1 MLRSQSSPVICV
13 FAALSV
19 LTLAACGE
27 SETTPETPAATAPQD
42 NSSGALGSCAS
53 LVAED
58 FSDTVGSV
66 TTVTEA
72 EDIPATAEL
81 PAHCRALAVIAPE
94 TGVEVRLPDEW
105 NGRFLFTGCGGLCG
119 VIRSEQGDDALAR
132 GYAVATT
139 DMGHTTPPDG
149 DRYAFT
155 ADPELVMDWQHRA
168 THRATRLAKA
178 VIASHYGKPQDY
190 AYIRG
195 CSTGGRQGLTAALMY
210 PGDFDGVI
218 AGAPAM
224 EMVSPHN
231 VFAYQASQRP
241 DGSPIFTPEALTLL
255 NDAVLAACEMDD
267 GLADG
272 VIGDPQACAFDPAAL
287 VCSGNN
293 TDGCLTA
300 EQAAAAQAIY
310 DGARRADGSP
320 FYAMG
325 YAKGTE
331 RDWIS
336 AFLETNGNPPRRAGS
351 TRFILDRKIGPQA
364 TVAQF
369 DFAEHGATGSPVGGL
384 LDFGEDGRKLE
395 DFTAQ
400 GGKVL
405 IYHGWSDTDAIPASS
420 LFFHDA
426 QVDAFGADAV
436 PDFLRMFFLPGMRHC
451 RGGPGVDI
459 ADYLTVMEAWVE
471 RGEAPDSLTAY
482 RTSNPPRNYL
492 DRFPLDPANI
502 DAARTLYPYPANSAY
517 TGSGDPADP
526 ANWGRID

>member
-1 MLRSQSSPVICV
+1 MPRLPASPAFRV

-19 LTLAACGE
+19 LMLAACGE
-27 SETTPETPAATAPQD
+27 SETTTNAPTATAPQD
-42 NSSGALGSCAS
+42 KSSGALGTCAS

-58 FSDTVGSV
+58 FTDAVGSV
-66 TTVTEA
+66 TTVTDA
-72 EDIPATAEL
+72 EDIPATAGL

-94 TGVEVRLPDEW
+94 TGVEVRLPAEW

-119 VIRSEQGDDALAR
+119 VIRSEQGNDALAR

-139 DMGHTTPPDG
+139 DMGHTTPQGG

-155 ADPELVMDWQHRA
+155 TDPELVMDWQHRA

-178 VIASHYGKPQDY
+178 VIASHYGKAQDY

-210 PGDFDGVI
+210 PDDFDGVI

-231 VFAYQASQRP
+231 VFAYQASQRA
-241 DGSPIFTPEALTLL
+241 DGSPIFTPEALALL

-272 VIGDPQACAFDPAAL
+272 VIGDPQSCAFDPASLTCMGDDAE
-287 VCSGNN
+287 
-293 TDGCLTA
+293 GCLTA
-300 EQAAAAQAIY
+300 EQVTAAQKIY

-331 RDWIS
+331 RDWTS
-336 AFLETNGNPPRRAGS
+336 AFLSVDGNPPRRAGS
-351 TRFILDRKIGPQA
+351 TRFILDRKIGLQA
-364 TVAQF
+364 TLSQF

-384 LDFGEDGRKLE
+384 LDFGDDGRKLE
-395 DFTAQ
+395 DFTSQ

-420 LFFHDA
+420 LFFHQA
-426 QVDAFGADAV
+426 QVEAFGGEAV

-459 ADYLTVMEAWVE
+459 ADYLSVMEAWVE
-471 RGEAPDSLTAY
+471 RGEAPDSLEAY
-482 RTSNPPRNYL
+482 RTSGAPANYA
-492 DRFPLDPANI
+492 DQFPLDPAQI
-502 DAARTLYPYPANSAY
+502 DAARTLYPYPAGSVF
-517 TGSGDPADP
+517 TGTGDPADP
-526 ANWGRID
+526 ANWQRK